1 MSQQLDAEVKSRL
14 MAIFNDENL
23 CDEWLRNNKKP
34 LGGISPLDVL
44 KKAEGKAK
52 VLEMITRIETGDFS

>member
-1 MSQQLDAEVKSRL
+1 MNGQLDAEIKLRL
-14 MAIFNDENL
+14 MAIFNDEAL
-23 CDEWLRNNKKP
+23 CYEWLNNSKKP
-34 LGGISPLDVL
+34 LGGISPLDAL